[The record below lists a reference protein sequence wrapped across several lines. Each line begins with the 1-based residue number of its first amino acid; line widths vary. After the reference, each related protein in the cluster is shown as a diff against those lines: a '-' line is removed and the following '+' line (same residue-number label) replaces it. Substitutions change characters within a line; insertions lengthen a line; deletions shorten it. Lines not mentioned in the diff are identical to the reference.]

1 MFEKSALREETKKV
15 RGMLDKALYPE
26 TYAALSDVF
35 INEDTPFIIASNLM
49 ECDKPKD
56 LPPFV
61 IEYITALYEIEIC
74 ANSNLPNT
82 FVPGLVLPLRT
93 TKAPTRRRQLASAK
107 QGNT

>member
-61 IEYITALYEIEIC
+61 IEYITALYEIEISEGNHHAMKSRHC
-74 ANSNLPNT
+74 
-82 FVPGLVLPLRT
+82 
-93 TKAPTRRRQLASAK
+93 TRSRFLK
-107 QGNT
+107 ETITP